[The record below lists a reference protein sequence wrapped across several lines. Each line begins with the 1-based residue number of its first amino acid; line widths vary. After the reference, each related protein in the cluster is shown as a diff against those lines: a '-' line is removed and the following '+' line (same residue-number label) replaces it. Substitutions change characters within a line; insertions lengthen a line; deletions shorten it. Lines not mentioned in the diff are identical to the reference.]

1 MATRILRVPH
11 VVIVGGGFGGL
22 WAARALR
29 RAPVTVTVVDR
40 RNHHIFQPLL
50 YQVATA
56 TLSPAD
62 IASPIRQVLRGQR
75 STEVLM
81 AEVEDFD
88 LAGKQVVFTDGAR
101 MDYDYL
107 ILATG
112 ATHAYF
118 GHPEW
123 EPIAPGLK
131 TLEDATEIRR
141 RYLLA
146 FEAAER
152 EEDPEEQRALLTFVV
167 IGGGA
172 TGVEMAG
179 AMADTARHSIAADF
193 RRIDPSQARI
203 VLLEGGPRLLA
214 AYPEDL
220 STYAREALQLRG
232 VEVRTG
238 SIVTDVQPELVRI
251 GDETIRTRNVVWGAG
266 VTASPLGKRLG
277 VPTDRVGRVEILPE
291 LSIPGTPRCS

>member
-1 MATRILRVPH
+1 VKKIPRSSAPSSPS
-11 VVIVGGGFGGL
+11 
-22 WAARALR
+22 WSSAAGRPGWR
-29 RAPVTVTVVDR
+29 WRAPW
-40 RNHHIFQPLL
+40 Q
-50 YQVATA
+50 
-56 TLSPAD
+56 
-62 IASPIRQVLRGQR
+62 
-75 STEVLM
+75 
-81 AEVEDFD
+81 
-88 LAGKQVVFTDGAR
+88 
-101 MDYDYL
+101 
-107 ILATG
+107 
-112 ATHAYF
+112 
-118 GHPEW
+118 
-123 EPIAPGLK
+123 
-131 TLEDATEIRR
+131 
-141 RYLLA
+141 
-146 FEAAER
+146 
-152 EEDPEEQRALLTFVV
+152 
-167 IGGGA
+167 
-172 TGVEMAG
+172 
-179 AMADTARHSIAADF
+179 DTARHSIAADF